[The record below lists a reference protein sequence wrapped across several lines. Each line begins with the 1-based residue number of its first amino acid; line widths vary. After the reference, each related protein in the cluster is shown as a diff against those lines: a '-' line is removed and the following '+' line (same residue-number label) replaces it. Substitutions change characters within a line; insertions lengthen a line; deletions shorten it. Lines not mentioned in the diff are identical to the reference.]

1 MNIFLASHLIFVF
14 VFALLPLDGV
24 SAQTGHSLRGRRTIG
39 LDAVGRWSV
48 CCGLGLLRCD
58 GCWFEPFSHLCVLLT
73 DCRQG
78 VKKPLGVQ
86 GNPLAAVPRCL
97 LRVFMTSLFGRFR
110 SGLFCGRLV
119 GEMGYP
125 GLLARQGVSVFLW
138 QGGFRTVCRGW
149 IGGVSQRTDL
159 GLWDNQ
165 EVLLWLKQPPA
176 TVMRQRWWRWQFWW
190 F

>member
-1 MNIFLASHLIFVF
+1 MNEKKSLVNIFLVSHLIFVF

-39 LDAVGRWSV
+39 LDAVGRCSV
-48 CCGLGLLRCD
+48 CHGLGLLWRD

-78 VKKPLGVQ
+78 VKKPLWVQ
-86 GNPLAAVPRCL
+86 GSLLAAVPCRLC
-97 LRVFMTSLFGRFR
+97 RVFMTSLFGRFR
-110 SGLFCGRLV
+110 SGLFRGRLV

-125 GLLARQGVSVFLW
+125 GLLARQGVGVFLR
-138 QGGFRTVCRGW
+138 QGGFGTMCRGR

-159 GLWDNQ
+159 GLWDGQ

-176 TVMRQRWWRWQFWW
+176 TVTRQR
-190 F
+190 

>member
-1 MNIFLASHLIFVF
+1 MF

-39 LDAVGRWSV
+39 WDAVGRRSV
-48 CCGLGLLRCD
+48 WRGLGLLWRYR
-58 GCWFEPFSHLCVLLT
+58 CWFEPFRHLCVPLT

-86 GNPLAAVPRCL
+86 GNPLATVPCRL

-110 SGLFCGRLV
+110 SGLFRGRLV

-125 GLLARQGVSVFLW
+125 GLLARQGVGVFLRHR
-138 QGGFRTVCRGW
+138 GFRTVCRGR

-159 GLWDNQ
+159 GLRDGQ

-176 TVMRQRWWRWQFWW
+176 TVMRQR
-190 F
+190 

>member
-1 MNIFLASHLIFVF
+1 MNEKKSLVNIFLASHLIFVF
-14 VFALLPLDGV
+14 VFALLSLDGV
-24 SAQTGHSLRGRRTIG
+24 SAQTGHSLWGRRTIG

-48 CCGLGLLRCD
+48 WSGLGLLWRD
-58 GCWFEPFSHLCVLLT
+58 GCWFEPFSHLCVPLT

-86 GNPLAAVPRCL
+86 GNPLAAVPCRL
-97 LRVFMTSLFGRFR
+97 LRVFLTSLFGRFR
-110 SGLFCGRLV
+110 SGLFHGRLV

-125 GLLARQGVSVFLW
+125 GLLARQGVCVFLR
-138 QGGFRTVCRGW
+138 QGGFRTVCRGR

-159 GLWDNQ
+159 GLWDGQ

-176 TVMRQRWWRWQFWW
+176 TVMRQR
-190 F
+190 